1 MYYTCFII
9 YPLINIVFKMY
20 TPNYTMDLDIPKL
33 SYSME
38 MFGDE
43 FNYYEILQTIL

>member
-1 MYYTCFII
+1 
-9 YPLINIVFKMY
+9 
-20 TPNYTMDLDIPKL
+20 MDLDIPKL